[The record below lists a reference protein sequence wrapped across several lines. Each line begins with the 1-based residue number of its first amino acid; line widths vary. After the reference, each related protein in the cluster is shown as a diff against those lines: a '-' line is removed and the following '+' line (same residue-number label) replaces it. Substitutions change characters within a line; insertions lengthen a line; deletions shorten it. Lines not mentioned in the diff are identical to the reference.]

1 MASSGAPPG
10 GEGGVSAFLVAF
22 ALGTAAIVLCRLL
35 LPDLLVNPNWAV
47 WISTLVAVAAIVT
60 LGVHYHLRRRAG
72 DISRSGDD
80 LYYLGLLFTLVSLI
94 YALVVLFLI
103 DEADAN
109 LADRTY
115 ELIGSFGIALLSTVA
130 GILGRIILQGTENG
144 EQRSSGGESGFD
156 ARAPWS
162 PAPRSPVAP
171 TRRED
176 LELARLA
183 RRLRA
188 ELRGASDAF
197 SHYNRMTLLQ
207 AEDTKRHAQR
217 VVEEFTRE
225 LRENARSAI
234 VESESAYRKLGDQIH
249 ATGGELVGRV
259 EQVTGAL
266 APLAETVG
274 SATHAAAGFP
284 ADIEQAR
291 RSIEGLADAAQAVAD
306 RLDDGAES
314 VARTGEALARNAR
327 EQREIVE
334 RNLESARAMGTRMDS
349 EASEWAK
356 SEERIRIAFRVAGE
370 MAGALGTL
378 VEQVESASRTL
389 AEFSGRLEAATPS
402 WTLGTGH
409 RKPPCRPATAACHGA
424 QCFVMRSGDS
434 WRAPR
439 CRGSLA

>member
-1 MASSGAPPG
+1 MASSGASPG
-10 GEGGVSAFLVAF
+10 GAGGIRAFFAAF
-22 ALGTAAIVLCRLL
+22 VLGTAAIVLCRLL

-47 WISTLVAVAAIVT
+47 WISTLVAVAAIVI
-60 LGVHYHLRRRAG
+60 LGVHYHLGRRAG

-103 DEADAN
+103 DEADAD

-144 EQRSSGGESGFD
+144 EQRSSGGESDLD

-162 PAPRSPVAP
+162 PAPRSPVVP

-217 VVEEFTRE
+217 VVEEFT
-225 LRENARSAI
+225 
-234 VESESAYRKLGDQIH
+234 
-249 ATGGELVGRV
+249 
-259 EQVTGAL
+259 
-266 APLAETVG
+266 G
-274 SATHAAAGFP
+274 S
-284 ADIEQAR
+284 
-291 RSIEGLADAAQAVAD
+291 
-306 RLDDGAES
+306 
-314 VARTGEALARNAR
+314 
-327 EQREIVE
+327 
-334 RNLESARAMGTRMDS
+334 
-349 EASEWAK
+349 
-356 SEERIRIAFRVAGE
+356 
-370 MAGALGTL
+370 
-378 VEQVESASRTL
+378 
-389 AEFSGRLEAATPS
+389 
-402 WTLGTGH
+402 
-409 RKPPCRPATAACHGA
+409 
-424 QCFVMRSGDS
+424 
-434 WRAPR
+434 
-439 CRGSLA
+439 